1 MVKVASWRDSRK
13 TVKVSDPPEKLPPPY
28 DTHRHTSK
36 CPLPFPS
43 CIPVHRTGAGHTF
56 DSICIGRFPMIGGDS
71 WLMTSNRKCGILNHR
86 WDSESFKLEQRLNYG
101 IPVVAMV
108 VAPLQRSGSASGS
121 RFVPNPN
128 CPNPSVFLEMRG
140 FAPCT
145 DHERTSLP

>member
-86 WDSESFKLEQRLNYG
+86 WDSESFKLEQRLNYAG
-101 IPVVAMV
+101 YPWWPWWWHLCSALAV
-108 VAPLQRSGSASGS
+108 PLARDSSQTQIAQILQCFWR
-121 RFVPNPN
+121 
-128 CPNPSVFLEMRG
+128 
-140 FAPCT
+140 
-145 DHERTSLP
+145 